1 MKKLFMFLVA
11 VIVVI
16 AMSSCKTVYLR
27 SDGVSHIHRV
37 DTIVTHFGGS
47 FIPNSFTHE

>member
-1 MKKLFMFLVA
+1 MKKLVLLLVA
-11 VIVVI
+11 VIVLM

-27 SDGVSHIHRV
+27 TDGVSHIHRS

-47 FIPNSFTHE
+47 FTPNSSVYE

>member
-1 MKKLFMFLVA
+1 MNKLFLLLVA
-11 VIVVI
+11 VIVVM

-27 SDGVSHIHRV
+27 SDGVSHIHRT

-47 FIPNSFTHE
+47 FTPNTSVYE